1 MCCHVLSLKASE
13 RFVDAFRERFEFE
26 QCSLVSAAD
35 TSSAALPAY
44 KLLSL
49 RRWANQQQHPQVR
62 GGTLAAA
69 GSGSGR
75 AQLSPSLQ
83 HLRPMSQLVT
93 GAEQSSSFI
102 TQNRMFRPTSTRPP
116 TAASHGGPHME
127 QHQQLLDPNPDDVT
141 VTLVPAQSPGV
152 SAAPNNLVL
161 RTSDG
166 GAGREQVVSERQR
179 PQQLRSLRNTFAAAQ
194 DTGATALLSDRMSML
209 ADSALVHYPGVQNLL
224 IDLSNPPFSHLP
236 QKLRLEHSLFN
247 TATDSTRMASG
258 AATTSSTL
266 TAPSPHTS
274 AAAVA
279 RSLSSTDELEKR
291 LEVRVPMIP
300 TPTPKTESLRLAAQA
315 ISPSRF
321 KQQQQQPEERP
332 QSIEQ
337 QKSTSSE
344 KTMRLASRDY
354 AQGNSVF
361 ETVSS
366 LRSVLID
373 SPSANAS
380 DRDDVF
386 SFRTPRELPPRT
398 REGNVYLN
406 LCDVSSLARAMCE
419 SEQREG
425 SSVASAPPLPLPK
438 STSSSARQQK
448 EKQKQKQKQS
458 RQPTEEPQTLD
469 FPSYVR
475 PQAPS
480 LVAAASP
487 HSGVAAS
494 VCSTRSSRSNA
505 SLIESA
511 SPNPL
516 CESRMD
522 KSSASASELS
532 KPALLDVR
540 AAAAQQQPS
549 ATCRDRDRERG
560 QRGGRER
567 ASLDSE
573 QPSASRERETETET
587 ERAPSQKMKRTSA
600 QHAGQQQFV
609 QLQERRPDEQC
620 GAERSSEAV
629 LRQPDYENEYDN
641 HEAQTRQHA
650 TSARFSP
657 AELPVRA
664 ASAHQS
670 RAPRENEAHA
680 APRRDLYAK
689 NSRGVLSDV
698 ELARWNARDDV
709 YVSAEN
715 TACSASAA
723 VDSNTAR
730 GGPFSSSASERC
742 VRGSKTQERE
752 GAGVTRKAALSE
764 QRGAQQSF
772 SAESCSTTGV
782 VPTSGPPERNPPANY
797 SGYKNR
803 MEPEAPAGAAA
814 TTSLKGDVRSKSM
827 QNTSTTAETHQL
839 VRGLSDTNPPEIG
852 RSSDLNDLIDPH
864 TGVIRRGKTHRLR
877 TRRQSSESTS
887 ASNQTESASD
897 PTAAEA
903 APPGVSSGGFPSPSE
918 YENTGSDFSEKVH
931 VEKLWEL
938 KLHSNISHANISKEQ
953 NARSPVVVYAPA
965 APAASV
971 ARGSSVHA
979 DTQLDADSTRAEIES
994 NSSLEDEDR
1003 RNRISETNIAD
1014 GNDDPDVEDCDD
1026 VLYENEA
1033 EAEEESDH
1041 EAESASFLLGVLAP
1055 LASSATR
1062 VSAATGTGAVAAQL
1076 NSHANAADAS
1086 CKCAAAAGSRGRTR
1100 RQQQPPRR
1108 PRSRGLTMRL
1118 ALAFENSG
1126 AHKSSAYSD
1135 LIEKEAIKLS
1145 RALCSLNSERGMPSE
1160 DEELVEHQLR
1170 ASNPNQNPDQKQN
1183 LSAASPT
1190 AACATAANQNL
1201 SSPLGASSSGLE
1213 ERDPK
1218 NAPPHALPYR
1228 WLQLRPPSRARYTP
1242 FTISEVGDD
1251 DEDEERARETDLEL
1265 DSERP
1270 GSVSEVD
1277 TEDTDF
1283 DPHELLEEYN
1293 TTSAA
1298 STYDN
1303 RAQMWLTRPPVPPP
1317 LPLALGKQGGA
1328 AGKAHVTTRK

>member
-1 MCCHVLSLKASE
+1 MFCHVLSLKASE

-49 RRWANQQQHPQVR
+49 RRWANQQQHPQLR
-62 GGTLAAA
+62 GGTLAVA

-75 AQLSPSLQ
+75 AQLSPSLH

-116 TAASHGGPHME
+116 TAASHSGPHME
-127 QHQQLLDPNPDDVT
+127 QHQQLLDPDPDDVT
-141 VTLVPAQSPGV
+141 VTRVPAQSPGV

-166 GAGREQVVSERQR
+166 GAGREQVFSERQR

-194 DTGATALLSDRMSML
+194 GTGATALLSNRMSML

-224 IDLSNPPFSHLP
+224 IDLSNPPFTQLP
-236 QKLRLEHSLFN
+236 QKLCLEHSLSN

-258 AATTSSTL
+258 AATTSNAL

-274 AAAVA
+274 ATAVA
-279 RSLSSTDELEKR
+279 RSLSSTDELER
-291 LEVRVPMIP
+291 HLEVIEPMIP

-321 KQQQQQPEERP
+321 KQQQQQPEEKP
-332 QSIEQ
+332 QPKQ
-337 QKSTSSE
+337 QPKSTSSE
-344 KTMRLASRDY
+344 KTTRLASRDY

-380 DRDDVF
+380 DRDEVF
-386 SFRTPRELPPRT
+386 SFRTPHELPPRT

-406 LCDVSSLARAMCE
+406 LCDMSSLTRGICE
-419 SEQREG
+419 SEQREREG
-425 SSVASAPPLPLPK
+425 SSVVSAPPLPLPQSK
-438 STSSSARQQK
+438 SSSAR
-448 EKQKQKQKQS
+448 KQKQKQKQS
-458 RQPTEEPQTLD
+458 RLPGEEPQPQVLD

-480 LVAAASP
+480 LVAAPSP

-511 SPNPL
+511 TPNPL
-516 CESRMD
+516 GESRMD

-540 AAAAQQQPS
+540 AAAAQQQPV
-549 ATCRDRDRERG
+549 CRERD

-567 ASLDSE
+567 ASLDS
-573 QPSASRERETETET
+573 QQASGSREIEK
-587 ERAPSQKMKRTSA
+587 ERAPPQKKKRASASA
-600 QHAGQQQFV
+600 QHAGQQQST
-609 QLQERRPDEQC
+609 QLQKRPPDEQS
-620 GAERSSEAV
+620 GAERISEA
-629 LRQPDYENEYDN
+629 LLEYENEYGN
-641 HEAQTRQHA
+641 HEAESRQQA
-650 TSARFSP
+650 ARFSP
-657 AELPVRA
+657 AEAELPVRA
-664 ASAHQS
+664 ASARQS
-670 RAPRENEAHA
+670 RAPQENESHS
-680 APRRDLYAK
+680 APRRELYAK
-689 NSRGVLSDV
+689 NARGVLSDM
-698 ELARWNARDDV
+698 ELARWNASED
-709 YVSAEN
+709 VSAEN
-715 TACSASAA
+715 TASAA
-723 VDSNTAR
+723 AGSNTAR

-742 VRGSKTQERE
+742 VRGSRTQERE
-752 GAGVTRKAALSE
+752 GAGATRKAALSE
-764 QRGAQQSF
+764 QRGVQQSF
-772 SAESCSTTGV
+772 SAECCSASGVAPTT
-782 VPTSGPPERNPPANY
+782 GPPERNSRANF
-797 SGYKNR
+797 SGNKNR

-814 TTSLKGDVRSKSM
+814 TMSLTGDVRSRSM
-827 QNTSTTAETHQL
+827 QNTSTTTAETHQFA
-839 VRGLSDTNPPEIG
+839 RGLSESGAPEIG

-864 TGVIRRGKTHRLR
+864 TGVIRRAKIHRLR

-887 ASNQTESASD
+887 ASNQTDSASD
-897 PTAAEA
+897 PTAAET
-903 APPGVSSGGFPSPSE
+903 APAGVLSGGFPSPSE

-931 VEKLWEL
+931 VEKLWQL
-938 KLHSNISHANISKEQ
+938 KLHSDASHANIHKEQ
-953 NARSPVVVYAPA
+953 NARTRSPVVVCAPA
-965 APAASV
+965 PASV

-979 DTQLDADSTRAEIES
+979 DTQFDADSTRAEIES

-1003 RNRISETNIAD
+1003 RRLNRISETNIAD
-1014 GNDDPDVEDCDD
+1014 GNDDPDVEDGDD
-1026 VLYENEA
+1026 VVYENENEN

-1041 EAESASFLLGVLAP
+1041 EAEAESASFLLGVLAP
-1055 LASSATR
+1055 LASTSAR
-1062 VSAATGTGAVAAQL
+1062 ASAATGTRAVAVPS
-1076 NSHANAADAS
+1076 NFHANAADVSSAA
-1086 CKCAAAAGSRGRTR
+1086 AAAAGSRGRTR
-1100 RQQQPPRR
+1100 RQQPQPRR

-1118 ALAFENSG
+1118 AHAFENSG

-1135 LIEKEAIKLS
+1135 LIEKEAMKLS
-1145 RALCSLNSERGMPSE
+1145 RALCSLNSERGLPSE

-1170 ASNPNQNPDQKQN
+1170 ASNPNPNQNPNPDQKQN
-1183 LSAASPT
+1183 PSTAHPT
-1190 AACATAANQNL
+1190 AACATDANQNNQT
-1201 SSPLGASSSGLE
+1201 SPQGASSSGSS
-1213 ERDPK
+1213 DSK
-1218 NAPPHALPYR
+1218 NPPPLALPYQ

-1251 DEDEERARETDLEL
+1251 DDDEERARETDLEL

-1277 TEDTDF
+1277 TEETDF
-1283 DPHELLEEYN
+1283 DPHELLEEYS

-1303 RAQMWLTRPPVPPP
+1303 RAQRWLMRPPAP
-1317 LPLALGKQGGA
+1317 LPLPLPLPIALGKQGSA
-1328 AGKAHVTTRK
+1328 AGKTHVTTRK